1 MSVPAGERLMRMAD
15 VSVMV
20 VLGLVTA
27 APIAMLTFL
36 AFTAEWGTAA
46 GGGFTLAWFRLIPER
61 FADSIGN
68 SLMLAVITMVLT
80 LVVSGI
86 TAYVVVTKKV
96 RATRFIDG
104 MMMMPLTV
112 SYIVLGLALILTYN
126 RPPLAIHGTV
136 WLVIIGH
143 MVITLPL
150 SYRIVQAVMEGIDL
164 SLIEAARSLGAS
176 ELTAVRKVI
185 LPAVAPGL
193 VAAGLLA
200 FVQSLQN
207 YSMSLMVAPDRYKTL
222 PLDLVGFI
230 FAETGA
236 YANFNL
242 AAAVSLFLMLMI
254 VGALWMVRLIT
265 KQTWFENLN
274 F

>member
-1 MSVPAGERLMRMAD
+1 MSGLAGERLMRVAD
-15 VSVMV
+15 ITVMV
-20 VLGLVTA
+20 LLGLVTI
-27 APIAMLTFL
+27 APMAMLTFL
-36 AFTAEWGTAA
+36 AFTTEWGVGG
-46 GGGFTLAWFRLIPER
+46 GGGFTLTWFKLIPER
-61 FADSIGN
+61 FGDSIGN

-86 TAYVVVTKKV
+86 TAYVVITKKI
-96 RATRFIDG
+96 RATRFVDA

-136 WLVIIGH
+136 WLLIIGH

-176 ELTAVRKVI
+176 EFAAVRKVI

-207 YSMSLMVAPDRYKTL
+207 YSMSLMVAPDSFKTL

-230 FAETGA
+230 FSESGA

-254 VGALWMVRLIT
+254 VGALWMVRLVT